1 MYSYIARRLVF
12 GALTVV
18 GVSIMVFVIMRILPG
33 DPLVAIFG
41 PEGLTKLTEEQR
53 ASYMRDLGL
62 LDPLWVQY
70 LGWAGDVFTGNF
82 GRSFFRSESVAE
94 MIARRGPL
102 TAEIALIA
110 VLISWLVG
118 IPVAIVSALKPNTV
132 ADSIARFIS
141 ILFIAVPGFWIG
153 MLIVLGL
160 LFWFGYRAPLTGAS
174 LFSDPLWVQY
184 LRWVNDIVRGDFGR
198 SFFRSESVADMIL
211 RRGPLTAEIALFS
224 VMLSWLVGIPVAIV
238 SALKPNTAADS
249 VVRFFSIL
257 FLAVPGFWVGML
269 IVLALLFW
277 FGYRAP
283 MAGASLFAD
292 PVVNL
297 QLVIGPAIV
306 LGLGQAAYIARMGR
320 SSLLEVIREDYVRT
334 ARAKGL
340 NSRLVIAWHALPNA
354 LLPVITLSG
363 VLMGLV
369 LAGSIPVERAFGTP
383 GLGYSM
389 FQAVYERDVF
399 VMQNLVFL
407 YSVVFV
413 LLNIVVDL
421 TIAFLDPR
429 IRLR

>member
-12 GALTVV
+12 GTLTVV

-41 PEGLTKLTEEQR
+41 PDGFTKLTEEQR
-53 ASYMRDLGL
+53 ANYMRDLGL
-62 LDPLWVQY
+62 SDPLWMQY
-70 LGWAGDVFTGNF
+70 LAWVKEIAQGNF

-94 MIARRGPL
+94 MLSRRGPI
-102 TAEIALIA
+102 TAEIALLS

-118 IPVAIVSALKPNTV
+118 IPVAIVSALKPNSA
-132 ADSIARFIS
+132 ADSAARFLS
-141 ILFIAVPGFWIG
+141 ILFLAVPGFWVG

-174 LFSDPLWVQY
+174 LF
-184 LRWVNDIVRGDFGR
+184 
-198 SFFRSESVADMIL
+198 AD
-211 RRGPLTAEIALFS
+211 
-224 VMLSWLVGIPVAIV
+224 
-238 SALKPNTAADS
+238 
-249 VVRFFSIL
+249 
-257 FLAVPGFWVGML
+257 
-269 IVLALLFW
+269 
-277 FGYRAP
+277 P
-283 MAGASLFAD
+283 MANFE
-292 PVVNL
+292 
-297 QLVIGPAIV
+297 LVIGPAVV

-320 SSLLEVIREDYVRT
+320 SALLEVIREDYVRT

-340 NSRLVIAWHALPNA
+340 NGKLVIAWHALPNA

-369 LAGSIPVERAFGTP
+369 LAGSVPVERAFATP
-383 GLGYSM
+383 GLGFAMYI
-389 FQAVYERDVF
+389 AVSERDIF

-407 YSVVFV
+407 YAAVFV
-413 LLNIVVDL
+413 LLNIAIDV